1 MGYGYGDSPDD
12 GGLVT
17 SMRRSGFYL
26 TVLAATWLAVGPA
39 TSARAGVFEDVTLG
53 LGRAGFNVGGNRNVA
68 SGGADYLV
76 NNIFVGN
83 TLNLGMGDLTLLG
96 PISLS
101 VSSGTRFVNT
111 LDVSLRT
118 AIDGGVLASVTP
130 FSYILNLDSGS
141 QSAAITGSL
150 LIDANFSI
158 NGFGFYDF
166 DLRYSSRQS
175 VDREG
180 RVTDAGSDFDSDIGP
195 INISGN
201 IYADILAL
209 VTAPFFDAAGT
220 SNPFASF
227 SGSSKL
233 IDALQNDSLLRV
245 LAEGA
250 SSDMKDVFPYAATIP
265 GSEGVD
271 VFGTGLGIGVDEAFL
286 GIVPEPT
293 VLLLMLAALPL
304 VFFKRLRQVFSS

>member
-1 MGYGYGDSPDD
+1 
-12 GGLVT
+12 
-17 SMRRSGFYL
+17 MRRSGFYL
-26 TVLAATWLAVGPA
+26 TILAATWLAVGPA
-39 TSARAGVFEDVTLG
+39 TSARGGVWEDVTLG
-53 LGRAGFNVGGNRNVA
+53 LGRAGFNFQSNRNVI

-76 NNIFVGN
+76 NNNFVGN
-83 TLNLGMGDLTLLG
+83 TLNLGIGDLTLRG

-118 AIDGGVLASVTP
+118 AIDGGVLASATP
-130 FSYILNLDSGS
+130 LNYILNLDSGS
-141 QSAAITGSL
+141 QSATITGNL
-150 LIDANFSI
+150 LIDANLSL

-166 DLRYSSRQS
+166 DLRYSSRQN
-175 VDREG
+175 VQREG
-180 RVTDAGSDFDSDIGP
+180 RVTDADSEFDSDIGP

-209 VTAPFFDAAGT
+209 VTAPFFEAVGT

-227 SGSSKL
+227 SGSLKL
-233 IDALQNDSLLRV
+233 SEALQNDNLLRV
-245 LAEGA
+245 LAEGTA
-250 SSDMKDVFPYAATIP
+250 SDMNDLVPYAGTIP

-271 VFGTGLGIGVDEAFL
+271 VFGTGLGTGVDEAFR

-293 VLLLMLAALPL
+293 VLLLMSAALPL
-304 VFFKRLRQVFSS
+304 VFFRRLRQVFSS

>member
-1 MGYGYGDSPDD
+1 
-12 GGLVT
+12 
-17 SMRRSGFYL
+17 MRRSGFYL

-39 TSARAGVFEDVTLG
+39 TSARGGVFEDVTLG

-166 DLRYSSRQS
+166 DLRYSSRQN
-175 VDREG
+175 VQREG
-180 RVTDAGSDFDSDIGP
+180 RVTDAGSEFDSDIGP

-227 SGSSKL
+227 SGSLKL
-233 IDALQNDSLLRV
+233 SDALQNDSLLRV
-245 LAEGA
+245 LAEGT

-271 VFGTGLGIGVDEAFL
+271 VFGTGLGIGVDEAFR

>member
-1 MGYGYGDSPDD
+1 MPDD

-39 TSARAGVFEDVTLG
+39 TSARGGVFEDVTLG

-68 SGGADYLV
+68 SGGADYLIS
-76 NNIFVGN
+76 NIFVGN

-118 AIDGGVLASVTP
+118 AIDGGVLASATP
-130 FSYILNLDSGS
+130 LSYILNLDSGS

-166 DLRYSSRQS
+166 DLRYSSRQN
-175 VDREG
+175 VQREG

-209 VTAPFFDAAGT
+209 VTAPFFEATGI

-227 SGSSKL
+227 SGSLKL
-233 IDALQNDSLLRV
+233 RDALQNDNLLRV
-245 LAEGA
+245 LAEGTA
-250 SSDMKDVFPYAATIP
+250 SDMKDLVPYAATIP

-271 VFGTGLGIGVDEAFL
+271 VFGSGLGTGVDEAFRGL
-286 GIVPEPT
+286 VSEPT

-304 VFFKRLRQVFSS
+304 VFFKRLRQVYSS

>member
-1 MGYGYGDSPDD
+1 
-12 GGLVT
+12 
-17 SMRRSGFYL
+17 MRRSGFYL

-39 TSARAGVFEDVTLG
+39 TSARGGVFEDVTLG
-53 LGRAGFNVGGNRNVA
+53 LGRAGFNIGGNRNVA
-68 SGGADYLV
+68 SGGADYLI
-76 NNIFVGN
+76 NNNFVGN
-83 TLNLGMGDLTLLG
+83 TLNLGIGDLTLLG

-101 VSSGTRFVNT
+101 VSSGTRFVDT
-111 LDVSLRT
+111 LDISFRT
-118 AIDGGVLASVTP
+118 AIDGGVLASATP
-130 FSYILNLDSGS
+130 LSYNLNLDSGS
-141 QSAAITGSL
+141 QSAAITGTL

-180 RVTDAGSDFDSDIGP
+180 RVTDSGSEFDSDIGP

-209 VTAPFFDAAGT
+209 VTAPFFEAT
-220 SNPFASF
+220 NISNPFASF
-227 SGSSKL
+227 SGSLKL
-233 IDALQNDSLLRV
+233 RDALQNDNLLRV
-245 LAEGA
+245 LAEGTA
-250 SSDMKDVFPYAATIP
+250 SDMKDLVPYAATIP

-271 VFGTGLGIGVDEAFL
+271 VFGSGLGTGVDEAFR

-293 VLLLMLAALPL
+293 VLLLMSAALPL
-304 VFFKRLRQVFSS
+304 VFFKRLRQVFSLQ